1 MYKQKAIRKLAI
13 MGGTFDPIH
22 IGHLVTAEE
31 VRHEFGVDEV
41 LFVPT
46 GHPPHKSNINMTTS
60 EHRYLMTVLAT
71 AANPSFK
78 VSRIEIEREGVT
90 YTIDTIKELK
100 RIYGENVRLYFITGA
115 DAIHKI
121 LGWKDCSELLQ
132 ICDFVA
138 VTRPGYNKDELLKQV
153 EELNRTYETNIHFL
167 EVPALAIS
175 SSNIRKRIGELKP
188 IKYLVPEEVENYI
201 KKHSLY
207 DYDLHLTEDEKAQMY
222 SYVASRLSPK
232 RYAHTR
238 GVVEMALEYAKLNGL
253 DYDETF
259 IAALFHDIAKELPK
273 EESLRLCERYQIDLD
288 DFEKS
293 HLHLAHGKI
302 GAAIL
307 EHEWGIHK
315 PSIINSIKYHTVGR
329 LNMTDLEKV
338 IYLADMTE
346 EGRSSYKGKEQIKH
360 LAQYNL
366 DRAMYKALYSS
377 YNYVTN
383 ILKQDVHPV
392 THELLAYYKQF
403 DVDK

>member
-1 MYKQKAIRKLAI
+1 MNKKNRIRRLAI

-22 IGHLVTAEE
+22 MGHLVTAEE
-31 VRHEFGVDEV
+31 VRHEFNVDEV

-46 GHPPHKSNINMTTS
+46 GHPPHKSNINMTTC

-71 AANPSFK
+71 AANPYFK

-100 RIYGENVRLYFITGA
+100 RIYGNEVQLYFITGA
-115 DAIHKI
+115 DAVHKI
-121 LGWKDCSELLQ
+121 LSWKESAELLK

-138 VTRPGYNKDELLKQV
+138 VTRPGYNKEELIEQV
-153 EELNRTYETNIHFL
+153 EELKIQYKTNIHFL

-175 SSNIRKRIGELKP
+175 SSDIRRRLHEMKP
-188 IKYLVPEEVENYI
+188 IKYLVPQEVENYI
-201 KKHSLY
+201 KKHELY
-207 DYDLHLTEDEKAQMY
+207 NYQIRLTDKEKEEMYD
-222 SYVASRLSPK
+222 YVASRLSPK

-253 DYDETF
+253 DYNETF
-259 IAALFHDIAKELPK
+259 IAALFHDIAKELSK
-273 EESLRLCERYQIDLD
+273 EQSIELCNQYHIELD
-288 DFEKS
+288 EYEKS
-293 HLHLAHGKI
+293 HLYLAHGKI
-302 GAAIL
+302 GAVIL
-307 EHEWGIHK
+307 QRDWGISK
-315 PSIINSIKYHTVGR
+315 PSILNAIKYHTLGR

-346 EGRSSYKGKEQIKH
+346 EGRSSYKGKEEIKR

-366 DRAMYKALYSS
+366 DRAMYKALISS

-383 ILKQDVHPV
+383 ILKQEVHPIIN
-392 THELLAYYKQF
+392 ELIAYYKQF
-403 DVDK
+403 DIS